1 MTSSLTSILP
11 LPDMLALGWFFLCWV
26 GYAWYADHRRWGTRE
41 LASVLHEYRLRWMRR
56 VLERENRIADTV
68 VLQTVMRSDNLFITT
83 TLFIIAGLI
92 SSLGAV
98 DRVQAMVSGIGFIAV
113 SSRETLEVRIL
124 VLIGI
129 FVFAFFKFTWS
140 LRQFNFTLML
150 FASAPMP
157 AEKDAPDRADFA
169 PRAATMVTHGFASF
183 NRGMRAFFRAGGAG
197 VVHPALGADA
207 GGVLGGGGA
216 LLAQQPFGDAV
227 RAGDGERAALRRG
240 WPWRGVVAVPP
251 APAFR
256 V

>member
-1 MTSSLTSILP
+1 MAFSLTSILP

-26 GYAWYADHRRWGTRE
+26 GYAYYADQRRWGTRE
-41 LASVLHEYRLRWMRR
+41 LASVLHKYRLRWMRR

-98 DRVQAMVSGIGFIAV
+98 ERVQAMVSGIGFIAV

-157 AEKDAPDRADFA
+157 AEKDAPDRADFDL
-169 PRAATMVTHGFASF
+169 PS
-183 NRGMRAFFRAGGAG
+183 
-197 VVHPALGADA
+197 P
-207 GGVLGGGGA
+207 
-216 LLAQQPFGDAV
+216 
-227 RAGDGERAALRRG
+227 
-240 WPWRGVVAVPP
+240 VA
-251 APAFR
+251 
-256 V
+256 

>member
-1 MTSSLTSILP
+1 MAFSLTSVLP

-26 GYAWYADHRRWGTRE
+26 GYAYYADQRRWGTRE
-41 LASVLHEYRLRWMRR
+41 LASVLHDYRLRWMMR

-113 SSRETLEVRIL
+113 SSRETLELRIL

-169 PRAATMVTHGFASF
+169 PRAAMMVTHGFASF
-183 NRGMRAFFRAGGAG
+183 NRGLRAYFFG
-197 VVHPALGADA
+197 L
-207 GGVLGGGGA
+207 
-216 LLAQQPFGDAV
+216 
-227 RAGDGERAALRRG
+227 AALA
-240 WPWRGVVAVPP
+240 WFIQPWAFVLATSWVVAVLYWRDSRSATLATLAGPVTGKELP
-251 APAFR
+251 
-256 V
+256 